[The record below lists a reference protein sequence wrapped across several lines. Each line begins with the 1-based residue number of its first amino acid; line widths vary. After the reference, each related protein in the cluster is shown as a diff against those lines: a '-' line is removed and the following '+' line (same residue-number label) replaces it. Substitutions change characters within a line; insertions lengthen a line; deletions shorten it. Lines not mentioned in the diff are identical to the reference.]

1 MMEHRNQED
10 QTIFE
15 AGLDSD
21 GEVWAIS
28 SLGQTTY
35 DQYLEIIEMLLTDV
49 YTETNIEKL
58 TLQQDIQKIIQELE
72 ALPEAKHEG

>member
-10 QTIFE
+10 QTVFE

-49 YTETNIEKL
+49 YTETNVEKL

-72 ALPEAKHEG
+72 ALPEAKHEH